1 MKIEQDHFG
10 VDLEV
15 STVKG
20 KVANDEVFF
29 CLSVRAKVLDV
40 DVGKG

>member
-1 MKIEQDHFG
+1 MKIEQDYFG

-20 KVANDEVFF
+20 KVANDKVFF
-29 CLSVRAKVLDV
+29 CLSVGAKVLDV